1 MSEEAKGIRRLPG
14 WRLLCALSR
23 VLQWLLLTGIRIY
36 QATAPV
42 RPRVCRYL
50 PTCSEYAAQSIR
62 KYGVYTGVALAI
74 RRILRCTPFSP
85 GGYDPVP

>member
-1 MSEEAKGIRRLPG
+1 VSEEAKGCRRVPG
-14 WRLLCALSR
+14 WSLLWGLSR
-23 VLQWLLLTGIRIY
+23 ALQWLAVAAIRVY

-42 RPRVCRYL
+42 RPRVCRYI
-50 PTCSEYAAQSIR
+50 PTCSEYAAQCIC
-62 KYGVYTGVALAI
+62 KHGLYTGVALAI